1 MNYRAVILHGS
12 RVMYALNWI
21 IIAPALLYI
30 KTSLNISVID
40 LGVIVTSFFAGLSI
54 FQLFGGYLSSI
65 IGDKKAT
72 LISILLMGLFSIFSG
87 LSTNFMELLF
97 SRFLAG
103 IVSAIFFSSSLSLMV
118 TVVRENKYAFH
129 VNLYNGIFSVGAGAG
144 IILFTIIDKFNGY
157 KSAFILLG
165 IAIIIF
171 FFIMLFSYKEIK
183 NVKIEKN
190 HIFKD
195 FKKVLSSKLIL
206 YISLAGISARV
217 SETVV
222 GQFIVYYMES
232 LKYNSITSSFI
243 LTLYLLVGIIGGIIG
258 GYHYLRTKHKIGTFI
273 ILNLLVSFLLILMG
287 FTLNIFIISFVM
299 IIMGITIVYLFS
311 ITYTVVRNLSKRDS
325 VSFSLSYA
333 HTIQLSFA
341 AIIPI
346 IFTFVYE
353 LYNYKISWIVMGM
366 LSLIFLL
373 FIIPYLKGSDIPSS
387 I

>member
-1 MNYRAVILHGS
+1 MNYKAVILHGS

-40 LGVIVTSFFAGLSI
+40 LGFIVTSFFAGLAI
-54 FQLFGGYLSSI
+54 FQLFGGYVSSI
-65 IGDKKAT
+65 IGDKNAT
-72 LISILLMGLFSIFSG
+72 LISILLMGLFSIFSA
-87 LSTNFMELLF
+87 LSTNFIELLF

-103 IVSAIFFSSSLSLMV
+103 IVSAIFFSSALSLMV
-118 TVVRENKYAFH
+118 TVVREDKYAFH

-144 IILFTIIDKFNGY
+144 VILFTIIDKFY
-157 KSAFILLG
+157 SYRSAFILLG
-165 IAIIIF
+165 IVIIAF

-195 FKKVLSSKLIL
+195 FKNVLSSKLIL
-206 YISLAGISARV
+206 FISLAGISARI

-232 LKYNSITSSFI
+232 LKYNSITSSFV
-243 LTLYLLVGIIGGIIG
+243 LTLYLIVGIIGGILG
-258 GYHYLRTKHKIGTFI
+258 GYHYLRTKHKIATFI

-287 FTLNIFIISFVM
+287 FTLNIFIISLVM
-299 IIMGITIVYLFS
+299 IMMGIIIVYLFS

-325 VSFSLSYA
+325 VSFSLAYA
-333 HTIQLSFA
+333 HTVQLSFA
-341 AIIPI
+341 AIIPV
-346 IFTFVYE
+346 IFTFTYE
-353 LYNYKISWIVMGM
+353 LYNYKISWIFMGI
-366 LSLIFLL
+366 LSFIFLL
-373 FIIPYLKGSDIPSS
+373 FIIPYSKESDIQDS